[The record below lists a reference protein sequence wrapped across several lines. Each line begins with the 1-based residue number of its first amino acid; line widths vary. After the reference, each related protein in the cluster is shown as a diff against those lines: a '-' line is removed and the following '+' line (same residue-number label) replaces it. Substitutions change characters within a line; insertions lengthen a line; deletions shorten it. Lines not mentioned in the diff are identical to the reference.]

1 MKVYVIEKGWYS
13 DRHII
18 GVVETEEEA
27 KKICD
32 VYSDDDDD
40 ATYEE
45 YDTKRFTDNRIRF
58 VVTTDGKE
66 WAVRTDDYD
75 LWSSYKENGKVYDG
89 EYVIYAYSKEQ
100 AVKIVQDMKAVEK
113 AREKGIL

>member
-1 MKVYVIEKGWYS
+1 MKVYVIEKGCYS

-27 KKICD
+27 KKICK
-32 VYSDDDDD
+32 VYSDDYDD

-45 YDTKRFTDNRIRF
+45 YDTKQFTDNRIRF
-58 VVTTDGKE
+58 VVVTDDKT

-75 LWSSYKENGKVYDG
+75 MWSLYKENSKVYDS

-113 AREKGIL
+113 AREEGIL